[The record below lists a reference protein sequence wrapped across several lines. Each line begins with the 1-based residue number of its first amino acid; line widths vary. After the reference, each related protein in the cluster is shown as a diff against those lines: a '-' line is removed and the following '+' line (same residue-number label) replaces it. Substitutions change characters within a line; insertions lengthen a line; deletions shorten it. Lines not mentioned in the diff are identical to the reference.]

1 MLVLIF
7 HVILKILAVIGII
20 LLCLLGILLLAVLL
34 ALFVPIRYYVGFSK
48 TEEELSIRLRIHWLL
63 HIFRIRAEYKQQ
75 LTYKVWLL
83 FFKLLDSTQPP
94 KKKKTKEKSRSKS
107 QSVVSGS
114 EPEEATAM
122 EEEKDNTEET
132 VEEAAE
138 KQENASEVQEEEGTE
153 KSSGSLWSRILEKV
167 KNILYTIRSFC
178 DKIKAIFQNITYYIE
193 LLQEE
198 DTALLFAKC
207 KPRLIKVLKSI
218 CPRKIKAELTIGTG
232 QPDTTGY
239 LLAVT
244 GMLYP
249 FFGNTI
255 AIEPDFEQAVLLGQA
270 SCKGR
275 ITMFV
280 LMITALKL
288 YTDKEL
294 RTFIRKLKREEI

>member
-1 MLVLIF
+1 MLVLN
-7 HVILKILAVIGII
+7 VILKILAVIGII
-20 LLCLLGILLLAVLL
+20 LLCLLGILLLALL
-34 ALFVPIRYYVGFSK
+34 LGLFIPIRYYVGFSK
-48 TEEELSIRLRIHWLL
+48 TEEELFIRLRIHWLL
-63 HIFRIRAEYKQQ
+63 HIFRIHAEYNQQ

-94 KKKKTKEKSRSKS
+94 KKKKEKSRSKS
-107 QSVVSGS
+107 KSIN
-114 EPEEATAM
+114 EFKPEEATAM
-122 EEEKDNTEET
+122 EEEKDNTKEAVEET
-132 VEEAAE
+132 AE
-138 KQENASEVQEEEGTE
+138 KQENASVVQEEVGTE
-153 KSSGSLWSRILEKV
+153 KPAGSLWSRILEKM

-207 KPRLIKVLKSI
+207 KPRLFKVLKSI
-218 CPRKIKAELTIGTG
+218 RPRKIKAELKIGTG

-270 SCKGR
+270 SFKGR

-280 LMITALKL
+280 FIIAAFKL